1 MSDELKP
8 CPHCGSATAPEISNC
23 VELESCTNFD
33 ECPCEAHLC
42 VVCSVHN
49 GGCGACG
56 GFAASEEGAVLKWNT
71 RAAVTDEQFAVA
83 VHDGEAWQK
92 VRECEWRPE
101 HDGENF
107 TTECGA
113 MFFWE
118 PPTPPHCPYCG
129 GRVKVVE

>member
-8 CPHCGSATAPEISNC
+8 CP
-23 VELESCTNFD
+23 F
-33 ECPCEAHLC
+33 
-42 VVCSVHN
+42 
-49 GGCGACG
+49 CG
-56 GFAASEEGAVLKWNT
+56 GDASMQRFNASTTPARIICKCGIELRAVKGQSVESIVEQWNT

-83 VHDGEAWQK
+83 VHNGEAWQK

-129 GRVKVVE
+129 GRVKVVG

>member
-8 CPHCGSATAPEISNC
+8 CPFCKSRSNIKL
-23 VELESCTNFD
+23 VEYRPNCSG
-33 ECPCEAHLC
+33 A
-42 VVCSVHN
+42 VVC
-49 GGCGACG
+49 GQCGARG
-56 GFAASEEGAVLKWNT
+56 PKKKNDHERGWKAKAIEAWNT
-71 RAAVTDEQFAVA
+71 RVAVTDEQFAMA

-92 VRECEWRPE
+92 VRECEWYPE

-118 PPTPPHCPYCG
+118 PPTPPYCPHCG
-129 GRVKVVE
+129 GRVKVVG

>member
-1 MSDELKP
+1 MVDSRGPKKKNDHERGWKVK
-8 CPHCGSATAPEISNC
+8 AI
-23 VELESCTNFD
+23 
-33 ECPCEAHLC
+33 EA
-42 VVCSVHN
+42 
-49 GGCGACG
+49 
-56 GFAASEEGAVLKWNT
+56 WNA

-129 GRVKVVE
+129 GRVKVVG